1 MPVHSRVVF
10 IAALVAGGTSAC
22 VAPTVT
28 TTLLGAERTYPST
41 PDTTSIP
48 LYTVTKP
55 QCPYDEIAL
64 VSVEGG
70 SSPSAATNIA
80 ALRNKARTLGGQAI
94 IGYEQHSYVSA
105 RGTAIRFRSTDCM
118 N

>member
-1 MPVHSRVVF
+1 MPTQWRVVF

-22 VAPTVT
+22 APTVT

-41 PDTTSIP
+41 PDTITIP

-55 QCPYDEIAL
+55 QCPFDEIAL
-64 VSVEGG
+64 VAVERGAA
-70 SSPSAATNIA
+70 PSATANIA

-94 IGYEQHSYVSA
+94 IGYEQHTGETA

-118 N
+118 K